1 MKTTLREGERS
12 SACIHETNKL
22 MSCFP
27 EVFQQIMTA
36 IAAMCVIL
44 TEKKNKAKL
53 VVSTLHFVVFTKHV
67 HVPMMTHSRQ
77 AV

>member
-1 MKTTLREGERS
+1 
-12 SACIHETNKL
+12 

-27 EVFQQIMTA
+27 EEFQQIMTA

-44 TEKKNKAKL
+44 TEEKNKAKL
-53 VVSTLHFVVFTKHV
+53 VVSTLHFVVFKKHV

>member
-1 MKTTLREGERS
+1 MLKF
-12 SACIHETNKL
+12 

-27 EVFQQIMTA
+27 EEFQQIMTA
-36 IAAMCVIL
+36 IADMCVIL
-44 TEKKNKAKL
+44 TEEKNKAKS
-53 VVSTLHFVVFTKHV
+53 VVSTLHFVVFKKHV

>member
-1 MKTTLREGERS
+1 MKETLREGEGS
-12 SACIHETNKL
+12 NACIHETNKL

-27 EVFQQIMTA
+27 EVFQQIMAA

-44 TEKKNKAKL
+44 TEEKNKAKL
-53 VVSTLHFVVFTKHV
+53 VVSTLHFVVSKKHV
-67 HVPMMTHSRQ
+67 HVSMMTHSRQ

>member
-1 MKTTLREGERS
+1 
-12 SACIHETNKL
+12 

-44 TEKKNKAKL
+44 TGEKNKAKL
-53 VVSTLHFVVFTKHV
+53 VVSTLHFVVSKMHV
-67 HVPMMTHSRQ
+67 HVSVMTHSRQ

>member
-1 MKTTLREGERS
+1 MLKF
-12 SACIHETNKL
+12 

-27 EVFQQIMTA
+27 EEFQQIMTA

-44 TEKKNKAKL
+44 TEEKNKAKL
-53 VVSTLHFVVFTKHV
+53 VVSTLHFVVFKKHV